1 MKNLIGYNQYI
12 QSLERAAVG
21 GLCFHH
27 IEQCIYITDS
37 TRKLLGVWNLEI
49 GQPEKEISV

>member
-1 MKNLIGYNQYI
+1 MKNLINYNQYV
-12 QSLERAAVG
+12 QSLEGTAVG

-37 TRKLLGVWNLEI
+37 SRKLLGIWNLET
-49 GQPEKEISV
+49 GQPEK